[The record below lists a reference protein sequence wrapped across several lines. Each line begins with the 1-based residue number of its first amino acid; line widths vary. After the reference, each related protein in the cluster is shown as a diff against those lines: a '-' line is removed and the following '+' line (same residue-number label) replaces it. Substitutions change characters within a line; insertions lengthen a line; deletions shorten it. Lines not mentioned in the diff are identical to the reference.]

1 MLVMPPEAAGENFR
15 LAAKSTYGSLDYFV
29 KILVVTAKS
38 HTTSLEC
45 SDELGLAQ
53 KLGSTFVHIEIDFE
67 CHWQCAGLRR
77 VSYK

>member
-53 KLGSTFVHIEIDFE
+53 KLGSTFGGVYLYPN
-67 CHWQCAGLRR
+67 G
-77 VSYK
+77 